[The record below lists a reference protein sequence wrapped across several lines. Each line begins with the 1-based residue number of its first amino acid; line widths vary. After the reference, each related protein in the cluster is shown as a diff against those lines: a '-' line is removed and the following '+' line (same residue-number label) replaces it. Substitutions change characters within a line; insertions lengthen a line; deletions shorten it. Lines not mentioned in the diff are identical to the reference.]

1 VFQSLG
7 KSSFVQ
13 PPFAAAMALFEEMI
27 IQGIRAYP
35 PTTQSVIKFVH
46 PLTIIQGN
54 NGCGKTTII
63 EALNNICTGALPQGQ
78 KQAFLHDLE
87 NAKTVKVDALIKLR
101 FRDVRNREIVACTRM
116 TNLVGKE
123 GKNQTKADEQTI
135 KVYPHGGE
143 RGIAISSKT
152 IDFRAEQDEQL
163 PIEGIQCTVYCGQ
176 KAKIRFEKRM
186 LNLLGIPKSILE
198 NVVFCHQENSTW
210 PLSEPAKLKERF
222 DAIFQ
227 LTGFVKFV
235 EKGKSRLKE
244 LRETY
249 MLACAEHDGALAIQ
263 NEKQIAQTRL
273 ETKQLELQQA
283 GDRQREVAKE
293 MNDLTKS
300 MREAAQQLQQLRD
313 AAHQR
318 NVVLARLD
326 GLRKQREMLNVP
338 EWSGSEKEL
347 REMIKEM
354 ESSTEYRSA
363 SMQKAQLEKKLKEF
377 DNEAEQVKVEKRK
390 AEQEVTRVSAMEM
403 HRNSTAAA
411 LHELTVSIAN
421 EFGLRADVKMLP
433 QLEALGEGLRSEG
446 EGRVHAL
453 AAAESELRA
462 ALESASNAR
471 LSLQIEHKSLME
483 SMNKLKAESS
493 QIERRLSA
501 ISSSQNEVPELRN
514 QIATLERM
522 LTEKVEPA
530 PSEEQQRAMEKSKKK
545 LIDQIAALRESIR
558 KAGAWEETG
567 RNRQRMEKEK
577 ESEERARN
585 ALLSKHE
592 TDFMLLFARVI
603 RDDPINAKITQVYA
617 AAQEALANQRQ
628 LVQNAEISLD
638 RARMAVRTK
647 GEERDSLMHE
657 KMELQEKI
665 VQVTGDSE
673 IDPDDVEWR
682 HDQTMAAVQSYRKE
696 LAPLE
701 ASATLYAKWAD
712 ETKEK
717 KCCPVCERTFG
728 RDNEGVSKL
737 ARKLADLSFSI
748 PKESAELAARLEEEE
763 QDERKLA
770 QAKNYAEQMRTA
782 TRKWTEAKAEVKTAE
797 KEVDGCS
804 TRLAKDRADLEL
816 MAKRAEAVV
825 RIKADASLMDSHLS
839 AIEKLTEK
847 LQQGERE
854 WIKVGA
860 PAVQQKQEEE
870 DRLQKAESDLDELN
884 SRLDEAQKAAAEVNR
899 ITREM
904 NELRDRILRLDEDVV
919 QRASIEERLQKCYE
933 ELRTGDERLAVIA
946 REGPKRDQEVEF
958 ARDQLQSAER
968 ATRAA
973 ESEVAA
979 AVNKI
984 AERRDRL
991 TRLADELEGLARNM
1005 GDLAAGR
1012 ATLSHCDERLDQLRT
1027 RKAEIEHEV
1036 TKVGE
1041 AQDKRRVLTD
1051 QLMLIENTRSM
1062 AANEKELKELSGSE
1076 EQKVEME
1083 RKYDRMEQKK
1093 SDLLRSQGELDGQLK
1108 AVKDEVDEIRARLSS
1123 GGMRAADEKF
1133 IKALAKKM
1141 AYGHAVDDLQQY
1153 IDAVDKS
1160 MLDFHKEKMTKINRI
1175 VDELWRSCY
1184 NGGDIETIRIMS
1196 EQTTVSEGKKNQY
1209 NYRVM
1214 MALASGAEVDM
1225 RDRCSAGQKMLACL
1239 IIRLALADTF
1249 GQNCATI
1256 ALDEPTTNL
1265 DKDKVD
1271 AMAEMLGE
1279 LISVRSSKDHLES
1292 GGRGIQMIVITH
1304 DRRFVDKLC
1313 LHVKPEYRYEVTKS
1327 GSEAYSNIQRVYTNG
1342 HTEHAGP
1349 SQVLEQDERE
1359 WMSTGR
1365 RGRGAAA
1372 TRAAPAKRAPA
1383 ARKRKG
1389 HQEEEEDEVEWD

>member
-1 VFQSLG
+1 MELNGFGVLVLIVSGIMGVIIGGAVIHDSLFVYNGKSGSDDKCPVWTQTARDATARLIGWLDISGIYDDGELAWYYDDADAPEFVITAIEKELADAARIAGNDTQGSLEFEEHHNEPISDRSRPSAQLHWSELQTLRYPVQSVFQSLG

-152 IDFRAEQDEQL
+152 IDFRAE
-163 PIEGIQCTVYCGQ
+163 
-176 KAKIRFEKRM
+176 M

-501 ISSSQNEVPELRN
+501 ISSSQNE
-514 QIATLERM
+514 
-522 LTEKVEPA
+522 
-530 PSEEQQRAMEKSKKK
+530 
-545 LIDQIAALRESIR
+545 
-558 KAGAWEETG
+558 
-567 RNRQRMEKEK
+567 
-577 ESEERARN
+577 
-585 ALLSKHE
+585 
-592 TDFMLLFARVI
+592 
-603 RDDPINAKITQVYA
+603 
-617 AAQEALANQRQ
+617 
-628 LVQNAEISLD
+628 
-638 RARMAVRTK
+638 
-647 GEERDSLMHE
+647 
-657 KMELQEKI
+657 
-665 VQVTGDSE
+665 
-673 IDPDDVEWR
+673 
-682 HDQTMAAVQSYRKE
+682 
-696 LAPLE
+696 
-701 ASATLYAKWAD
+701 
-712 ETKEK
+712 
-717 KCCPVCERTFG
+717 
-728 RDNEGVSKL
+728 
-737 ARKLADLSFSI
+737 
-748 PKESAELAARLEEEE
+748 
-763 QDERKLA
+763 
-770 QAKNYAEQMRTA
+770 
-782 TRKWTEAKAEVKTAE
+782 
-797 KEVDGCS
+797 
-804 TRLAKDRADLEL
+804 
-816 MAKRAEAVV
+816 
-825 RIKADASLMDSHLS
+825 
-839 AIEKLTEK
+839 
-847 LQQGERE
+847 
-854 WIKVGA
+854 
-860 PAVQQKQEEE
+860 
-870 DRLQKAESDLDELN
+870 
-884 SRLDEAQKAAAEVNR
+884 
-899 ITREM
+899 
-904 NELRDRILRLDEDVV
+904 
-919 QRASIEERLQKCYE
+919 
-933 ELRTGDERLAVIA
+933 
-946 REGPKRDQEVEF
+946 
-958 ARDQLQSAER
+958 
-968 ATRAA
+968 
-973 ESEVAA
+973 
-979 AVNKI
+979 
-984 AERRDRL
+984 
-991 TRLADELEGLARNM
+991 
-1005 GDLAAGR
+1005 
-1012 ATLSHCDERLDQLRT
+1012 
-1027 RKAEIEHEV
+1027 
-1036 TKVGE
+1036 
-1041 AQDKRRVLTD
+1041 
-1051 QLMLIENTRSM
+1051 
-1062 AANEKELKELSGSE
+1062 
-1076 EQKVEME
+1076 
-1083 RKYDRMEQKK
+1083 
-1093 SDLLRSQGELDGQLK
+1093 
-1108 AVKDEVDEIRARLSS
+1108 
-1123 GGMRAADEKF
+1123 
-1133 IKALAKKM
+1133 
-1141 AYGHAVDDLQQY
+1141 
-1153 IDAVDKS
+1153 
-1160 MLDFHKEKMTKINRI
+1160 
-1175 VDELWRSCY
+1175 
-1184 NGGDIETIRIMS
+1184 
-1196 EQTTVSEGKKNQY
+1196 
-1209 NYRVM
+1209 
-1214 MALASGAEVDM
+1214 
-1225 RDRCSAGQKMLACL
+1225 
-1239 IIRLALADTF
+1239 
-1249 GQNCATI
+1249 
-1256 ALDEPTTNL
+1256 
-1265 DKDKVD
+1265 
-1271 AMAEMLGE
+1271 
-1279 LISVRSSKDHLES
+1279 
-1292 GGRGIQMIVITH
+1292 
-1304 DRRFVDKLC
+1304 
-1313 LHVKPEYRYEVTKS
+1313 
-1327 GSEAYSNIQRVYTNG
+1327 
-1342 HTEHAGP
+1342 
-1349 SQVLEQDERE
+1349 
-1359 WMSTGR
+1359 
-1365 RGRGAAA
+1365 
-1372 TRAAPAKRAPA
+1372 
-1383 ARKRKG
+1383 
-1389 HQEEEEDEVEWD
+1389 